1 MSILVYYP
9 YKKYKI
15 KNWSKVKILIK
26 DIINKYG
33 KKPGNINIILIDN
46 SEITNM
52 NYQYLKHNYATD
64 VLCFNLS
71 DSKRLS
77 GDIYIGI
84 DTVNDNAKKYKVTLA
99 NELMRVIIHGTLH
112 LCGFEDSSDEQR
124 KIMKEIEDSWLLR
137 SVKNYGIQL

>member
-46 SEITNM
+46 SEIKNM

-84 DTVNDNAKKYKVTLA
+84 DTVNDNAKKYKVTLT